1 MVLFMTTTHLNQY
14 DVSAPDTALPERVF
28 VGLYAIEGGFTA
40 LTSPEHDARAVFSDR
55 DLLLAFAA
63 GRRAPIQVVD
73 MPGSRFRESA
83 TVLDPAQHST
93 IESLLVSA

>member
-1 MVLFMTTTHLNQY
+1 MTTTHLNQH
-14 DVSAPDTALPERVF
+14 VTPVHDTALPERVF
-28 VGLYAIEGGFTA
+28 VGLCATEGGFTA
-40 LTSPEHDARAVFSDR
+40 MTSPEHDAIAVFSDR

-63 GRRAPIQVVD
+63 GSRSPVQVVD